1 MTPQHVTRLFKS
13 TITRPEKFSF
23 YRVNFKP
30 ISSRKF
36 EQFTSRKLCISQA
49 EKVAYFTIHFKVIY
63 RSKLSK
69 KVIKSKKIILKHAV
83 PYNKERPFD
92 IIML

>member
-1 MTPQHVTRLFKS
+1 MTPQHVTRLFES

-30 ISSRKF
+30 IS
-36 EQFTSRKLCISQA
+36 SRKLCISQA